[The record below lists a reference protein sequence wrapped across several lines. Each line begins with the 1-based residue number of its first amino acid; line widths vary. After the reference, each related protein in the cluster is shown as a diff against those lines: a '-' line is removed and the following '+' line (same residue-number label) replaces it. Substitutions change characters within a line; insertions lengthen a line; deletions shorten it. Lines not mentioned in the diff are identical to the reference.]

1 MTPREGMAMT
11 QTDTQDEGEVPS
23 VPGDSPAMGSGDP
36 AIRVRVYTVDAAT
49 GARTLLR
56 DQVLAT
62 DGPLKSQQ
70 YPPCE
75 CPRCVRPAAQ
85 RQAA

>member
-1 MTPREGMAMT
+1 MS
-11 QTDTQDEGEVPS
+11 DE
-23 VPGDSPAMGSGDP
+23 P
-36 AIRVRVYTVDAAT
+36 AIRVRVYAVDVAT
-49 GARTLLR
+49 GGRTLLR
-56 DQVLAT
+56 DQVLVS

-75 CPRCVRPAAQ
+75 CPRCVRPATG